1 MIMLERRK
9 VMSKKYANDPIVE
22 AVCEFRLA
30 PDAKWDLTIPGL
42 IYEKVRRDFP
52 NKEQRIIQE
61 VELTQSSQGIRQNT
75 RTSERAIFLTNDRK
89 TFIQV
94 GPHLLAISCLKPYPT
109 WEGFKPWIEK
119 AFNALADTVDVK
131 VLQRIGL
138 RYVNRIEIG
147 GKPLKLEDYFEFY
160 PFLGQNL
167 PQDLLNFNMM
177 CVLPFFDRRD
187 SCRVQLTNAVPDESG
202 NIAIQLDLDY
212 FLSQPFAFL
221 ANQALEWVDSAHQK
235 VEDIFEGC
243 LAERLRETFR
253 EVK

>member
-1 MIMLERRK
+1 MSRK
-9 VMSKKYANDPIVE
+9 YGNDPIVE
-22 AVCEFRLA
+22 AVCEFRLM
-30 PDAKWDLTIPGL
+30 PDSEWDLTIPGL
-42 IYEKVRRDFP
+42 VYEKVRSDFP

-61 VELTQSSQGIRQNT
+61 VELTQSSQGIQQNT
-75 RTSERAIFLTNDRK
+75 RTRERAIFLTNDRK
-89 TFIQV
+89 MFIQV

-119 AFNALADTVDVK
+119 AFNALAHTVDVK

-147 GKPLKLEDYFEFY
+147 GKPVKLEDYFEFY

-167 PQDLLNFNMM
+167 PQDMLNFNMV
-177 CVLPFFDRRD
+177 CVLPFFDGRD
-187 SCRVQLTNAVPDESG
+187 SCRVQLTNAVPDEFG
-202 NIAIQLDLDY
+202 NIVILLDLDY
-212 FLSQPFAFL
+212 FLSQPLAFL
-221 ANQALEWVDSAHQK
+221 ANQALEWVDSAHQE

-243 LAERLRETFR
+243 LAERLREIFR